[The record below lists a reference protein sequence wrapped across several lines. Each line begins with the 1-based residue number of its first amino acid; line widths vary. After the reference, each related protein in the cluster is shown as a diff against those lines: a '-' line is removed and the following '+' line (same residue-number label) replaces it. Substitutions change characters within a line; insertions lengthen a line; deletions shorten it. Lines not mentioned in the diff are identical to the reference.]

1 MFVIIHKTNKN
12 KNLLTNS
19 FCNIKAFY
27 FFLDDTLAFFKH
39 FNLCI
44 KLVHLV
50 FVFKDH
56 ILIDISDLE
65 LEVFRAHREREV
77 VFIQE
82 LAVEHAIC
90 WIQFG

>member
-1 MFVIIHKTNKN
+1 MPWKLIFDFLFERFVMFTE
-12 KNLLTNS
+12 
-19 FCNIKAFY
+19 FIKAFY

-44 KLVHLV
+44 KLVHFV
-50 FVFKDH
+50 FVFEDH

-90 WIQFG
+90 WIQLG

>member
-1 MFVIIHKTNKN
+1 MPWKLIFDFLFERFVVFTE
-12 KNLLTNS
+12 
-19 FCNIKAFY
+19 FIKAFY
-27 FFLDDTLAFFKH
+27 FFLDDALAFFKH

-44 KLVHLV
+44 KLVHFV
-50 FVFKDH
+50 FVFEDH

-65 LEVFRAHREREV
+65 LEVFRAHGEREV